1 MPSADGEAKQ
11 LWTGCLGYNPAC
23 ERGGTCERGAMRAPD
38 RDLTLLTTANGLYA
52 FAYGLYYQLL
62 GVYALHLGASRFV
75 VGVLNAILVVFWA
88 AGMIP
93 GAWAAARFSLRAA
106 IVGVWWI
113 TVPAAISFALAPTW
127 KWMVPGFI
135 LTGCYYANAP
145 AMKAYLC
152 LKADPARMA
161 GDMTLVLG
169 AMPVGLILSPLLG
182 GYLADRLGMRTV
194 FVIGACIFA
203 LSAACVSFIH
213 DVPYSCPT
221 RPPHPRR
228 LAANLRFRRY
238 LLFFLV
244 GYFAVFATQPF
255 VSPYLAQVRHM
266 DYTSLGIFAAIL
278 SAGAAALTPL
288 AGRTAD
294 RWSPRAAAGMV
305 LALLL
310 VGVSLLLLGTGPVV
324 WGLALLLC
332 GAFDALRYLASGVVG
347 RSFGNL
353 PLLWGY
359 GVFDALMGIPMAG
372 GALIG
377 GLLYR
382 EGYSLPFLMTIAFC
396 AMLIVALA
404 FGGKRAPAATST
416 GGRDGIS

>member
-1 MPSADGEAKQ
+1 
-11 LWTGCLGYNPAC
+11 
-23 ERGGTCERGAMRAPD
+23 
-38 RDLTLLTTANGLYA
+38 
-52 FAYGLYYQLL
+52 
-62 GVYALHLGASRFV
+62 
-75 VGVLNAILVVFWA
+75 
-88 AGMIP
+88 
-93 GAWAAARFSLRAA
+93 
-106 IVGVWWI
+106 
-113 TVPAAISFALAPTW
+113 
-127 KWMVPGFI
+127 
-135 LTGCYYANAP
+135 
-145 AMKAYLC
+145 
-152 LKADPARMA
+152 
-161 GDMTLVLG
+161 
-169 AMPVGLILSPLLG
+169 
-182 GYLADRLGMRTV
+182 
-194 FVIGACIFA
+194 
-203 LSAACVSFIH
+203 
-213 DVPYSCPT
+213 
-221 RPPHPRR
+221 
-228 LAANLRFRRY
+228 
-238 LLFFLV
+238 
-244 GYFAVFATQPF
+244 
-255 VSPYLAQVRHM
+255 M

>member
-1 MPSADGEAKQ
+1 
-11 LWTGCLGYNPAC
+11 
-23 ERGGTCERGAMRAPD
+23 MRISD
-38 RDLTLLTTANGLYA
+38 RDLVLLTAGNGLYA

-62 GVYALHLGASRFV
+62 GVYALHLGASRFA
-75 VGVLNAILVVFWA
+75 VGVLNAVMLVFWA

-93 GAWAAARFSLRAA
+93 GAWAAARFSLRAV

-127 KWMVPGFI
+127 EWMVPGFI
-135 LTGCYYANAP
+135 LSGFYMANAP

-152 LKADPARMA
+152 LKADPARVA
-161 GDMTLVLG
+161 GDVTLVLG
-169 AMPVGLILSPLLG
+169 AMPVGFIVSPLLG
-182 GYLADRLGMRTV
+182 GYLADRLGMRAV

-203 LSAACVSFIH
+203 LSSTCASFIR
-213 DVPYSCPT
+213 DIPYSCPT

-228 LAANLRFRRY
+228 LAANRQFRRY

-244 GYFAVFATQPF
+244 GYLAVFVTQPF

-288 AGRTAD
+288 AGRIAD
-294 RWSPRAAAGMV
+294 RWSPRAASGMV

-310 VGVSLLLLGTGPVV
+310 AGVTLFLLGTGPIV
-324 WGLALLLC
+324 WGLGLLLC
-332 GAFDALRYLASGVVG
+332 GAFDALRYLASGVIG
-347 RSFGNL
+347 RSFGSL

-377 GLLYR
+377 GLLYDR
-382 EGYSLPFLMTIAFC
+382 SYGLPFLMTIAFC
-396 AMLIVALA
+396 AMLIVGLV
-404 FGGKRAPAATST
+404 FGGKRAPTATST
-416 GGRDGIS
+416 GGRDGIP